1 VRVIKK
7 RKEFYHFSSYYKAGG
22 KVVFNYEDPLSI
34 RSQLTEDEVMI
45 QDNVKNYAQSKLMPR
60 IIEANRNEI
69 FHKEIMKELGE
80 LNLLGATL
88 KGYGCAGVSNVAYG
102 LIAHEVER
110 VDSAYRSAMSVQS
123 SLVMYP
129 IYTYGTEEQKNKF
142 LPKLATG
149 ELIGC
154 FGLTEPNHGSDP
166 GSMETRALKQGN
178 EYILNG
184 TKTWI
189 TNAPIADVFVV
200 WAKDENGAIRGF
212 ILERGMEG
220 LSTVKI
226 QGKFSLRAS
235 ETGQIVMED
244 VRVPERNAFPS
255 IRGLKGPFLC
265 LNSARFGIAWGALG
279 AADFCYKTIRQYTLD
294 RKQFGK
300 PLASYQLIQ
309 KSLSDM
315 ATEISLGLQG
325 CLRVGRLRDENKEC
339 PELISMIK
347 RNSCQKALEIARTSR
362 DMMGANGI
370 SDEYHIIRVMNNLE
384 SVNTYEGTYNIHSL
398 ILGRAITGIPSFQ

>member
-1 VRVIKK
+1 
-7 RKEFYHFSSYYKAGG
+7 
-22 KVVFNYEDPLSI
+22 
-34 RSQLTEDEVMI
+34 
-45 QDNVKNYAQSKLMPR
+45 MPR
-60 IIEANRNEI
+60 IVEANRNEY
-69 FHKEIMKELGE
+69 FHREIMRELGD
-80 LNLLGATL
+80 LNLLGPTL

-102 LIAHEVER
+102 LIAHEIER

-129 IYTYGTEEQKNKF
+129 IYTYGTEEQKSRF
-142 LPKLATG
+142 IPRLATG

-166 GSMETRALKQGN
+166 GSMETRAVKKGN

-200 WAKDENGAIRGF
+200 WAKDESGAIRGF
-212 ILERGMEG
+212 ILEKGMQG
-220 LSTVKI
+220 LSAPKI

-235 ETGQIVMED
+235 ETGQIVMD
-244 VRVPERNAFPS
+244 NVRVPEKNLFPD

-279 AADFCYKTIRQYTLD
+279 AADFCYKTIVQYTQD

-300 PLASYQLIQ
+300 PIASFQLLQ
-309 KSLSDM
+309 KHFADM
-315 ATEISLGLQG
+315 ATEIALGLQG

-347 RNSCQKALEIARTSR
+347 RNSCQKSLEIARISR

-398 ILGRAITGIPSFQ
+398 ILGRAITGIQSFQ

>member
-1 VRVIKK
+1 V
-7 RKEFYHFSSYYKAGG
+7 
-22 KVVFNYEDPLSI
+22 
-34 RSQLTEDEVMI
+34 Q
-45 QDNVKNYAQSKLMPR
+45 
-60 IIEANRNEI
+60 ANRNEH
-69 FHKEIMKELGE
+69 FHKEIMKELGD
-80 LNLLGATL
+80 LNLLGPTL

-102 LIAHEVER
+102 LIAHEIER

-129 IYTYGTEEQKNKF
+129 IYTYGTEEQKSRF
-142 LPKLATG
+142 IPKLATG
-149 ELIGC
+149 EKIGC

-166 GSMETRALKQGN
+166 GSMETRAIKKGN

-200 WAKDENGAIRGF
+200 WAKDESGAIRGF
-212 ILERGMEG
+212 ILEKGMQG
-220 LSTVKI
+220 LSAPKI

-235 ETGQIVMED
+235 ETGQIVMD
-244 VRVPERNAFPS
+244 NVRVPEKNIFPD

-265 LNSARFGIAWGALG
+265 LNSARFGISWGALG
-279 AADFCYKTIRQYTLD
+279 AADFCYKTIVQYTRD

-300 PLASYQLIQ
+300 PIASYQLLQ
-309 KSLSDM
+309 KNFADM
-315 ATEISLGLQG
+315 ATEIALGLQG

-398 ILGRAITGIPSFQ
+398 ILGRAITGIQSFQ